1 MTSKPRNCLTAI
13 LICAALLL
21 ATGCREGKKEAAP
34 EAAQGNAGNKAKI
47 EIQPFG
53 QLKDGREVTRYTM
66 RNHAGMELRFINYG
80 GIITYWSAPDA
91 EGNLEDVV
99 LGFDSLEPYLEG
111 HPFFG
116 ALVGRY
122 GNRIAG
128 GEFTLDG
135 ETYSLAKNNGDN
147 HLHGGVKGFDK
158 VLWEVRLPD
167 GPESNTAVL
176 TYTSPDGEEG
186 YPGNLD
192 VAITY
197 TLTEA
202 GELDIQYEARTDAP
216 TIVNLTQHV
225 YFNLSADFSQS
236 IGDHVLTLQADA
248 FLPVDD
254 GLIPTGEIRPVSG
267 TPFDFTAPKPIGED
281 IDAAN
286 EQIAMG
292 GGYDHCWVLNDP
304 DAGFRQFATVVHP
317 PTGRKLEV
325 ATDEPGVQF
334 YTGNFL
340 DGSLPAKGGGTYGKR
355 SGFCLE
361 TQHYPDSPNQE
372 AFPSVR
378 LDPGQT
384 YRSHTRFRL
393 STNTPHTT
401 N

>member
-1 MTSKPRNCLTAI
+1 MTSKPSITFTA
-13 LICAALLL
+13 LLMCAALFLG
-21 ATGCREGKKEAAP
+21 TGCREGGKETTP
-34 EAAQGNAGNKAKI
+34 EAAGANGENTTQI
-47 EIQPFG
+47 ESRPFG
-53 QLKDGREVTRYTM
+53 QLEDGRGVTLYTI
-66 RNHAGMELRFINYG
+66 RNASGMELRFMDYG

-91 EGNLEDVV
+91 EGNFEDVV
-99 LGFDSLEPYLEG
+99 LGFDTLEPYLEG

-128 GEFTLDG
+128 AAFTLDG
-135 ETYSLAKNNGDN
+135 ETYSLAKNNGEN
-147 HLHGGVKGFDK
+147 HLHGGLKGFDK

-167 GPESNTAVL
+167 GPEGNSAVL
-176 TYTSPDGEEG
+176 TYTSPDMEEG
-186 YPGNLD
+186 YPGNLK
-192 VAITY
+192 VTITY
-197 TLTEA
+197 SLTEA
-202 GELDIQYEARTDAP
+202 GELDIRYEATTDAP

-225 YFNLSADFSQS
+225 YFNLSGHFTQS
-236 IGDHVLTLQADA
+236 IEDHLLTLQADA

-267 TPFDFTAPKPIGED
+267 TPFDFTQPKPIGEE
-281 IDAAN
+281 IDAAD
-286 EQIAMG
+286 EQLAIA
-292 GGYDHCWVLNDP
+292 GGYDHCWVLNDAE
-304 DAGFRQFATVVHP
+304 AGFRQFATVVHP
-317 PTGRKLEV
+317 ATGRKLEV

-384 YRSHTRFRL
+384 YRSHTRFKL
-393 STNTPHTT
+393 SAKASTSTN
-401 N
+401 

>member
-1 MTSKPRNCLTAI
+1 MTSKPQITFS
-13 LICAALLL
+13 ALLL
-21 ATGCREGKKEAAP
+21 CATLLFGAGCREGGKETNPQASGGTP
-34 EAAQGNAGNKAKI
+34 GNTAQI
-47 EIQPFG
+47 ESRPFG
-53 QLKDGREVTRYTM
+53 QLEDGREVTLYTM
-66 RNHAGMELRFINYG
+66 RNTSGMELRFMDYG

-91 EGNLEDVV
+91 AGNYEDVV
-99 LGFDSLEPYLEG
+99 LGFDTLEPYLEG

-135 ETYSLAKNNGDN
+135 ETYPLAKNNGEN
-147 HLHGGVKGFDK
+147 HLHGGLKGFDK
-158 VLWEVRLPD
+158 VLWGVRLPD
-167 GPESNTAVL
+167 GPKGQSAIL

-186 YPGNLD
+186 YPGNLE

-202 GELDIQYEARTDAP
+202 GELDIRYEATTDAP

-225 YFNLSADFSQS
+225 YFNLSARFDQS
-236 IGDHVLTLQADA
+236 VEDHLLTLQADA
-248 FLPVDD
+248 YLPVDQ

-267 TPFDFTAPKPIGED
+267 TPFDFTRPKPIGEE
-281 IDAAN
+281 IDAAD
-286 EQIAMG
+286 EQLTIA

-304 DAGFRQFATVVHP
+304 ESGFRQFATVVHP

-378 LDPGQT
+378 LNPGQT
-384 YRSHTRFRL
+384 YRSHTRFKL
-393 STNTPHTT
+393 SASTSPSTH
-401 N
+401 